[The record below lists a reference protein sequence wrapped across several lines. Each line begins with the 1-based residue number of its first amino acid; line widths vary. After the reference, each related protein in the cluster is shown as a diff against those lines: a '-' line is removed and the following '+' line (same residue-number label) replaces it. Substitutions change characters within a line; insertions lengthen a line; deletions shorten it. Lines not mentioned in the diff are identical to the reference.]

1 MSYILDALRRAERER
16 NLGKA
21 PSLQVVMQHDAG
33 ERPRNTARLLL
44 IAVTLLAVAGAI
56 AALLMRQPSPP
67 TPAIIET
74 PAIAPAVTPA
84 APEAVTELP
93 DETPELSSLDDLAEP
108 EPAPI
113 APSDA
118 EPEIAEIAEPVVALQ
133 PEDLQQTAPPTPTA
147 DAVVA
152 PAQPIAPPPMEPA
165 NAGGVP
171 LLRDLPPAY
180 RADFPALS
188 VEVHVFDRLPE
199 KRWIM
204 IGGRRYRE
212 GEVLGEGP
220 RVVEINEEG
229 IVFDY
234 RGQQSLYPIIR

>member
-33 ERPRNTARLLL
+33 DRPRNTARLLL

-56 AALLMRQPSPP
+56 AALLLRQPSAPEP
-67 TPAIIET
+67 RISET
-74 PAIAPAVTPA
+74 PAAAPA
-84 APEAVTELP
+84 APEAVAALP
-93 DETPELSSLDDLAEP
+93 DEAPELSSLDDLAEP

-113 APSDA
+113 APPEV
-118 EPEIAEIAEPVVALQ
+118 EPDLGEIAEPVVALQ
-133 PEDLQQTAPPTPTA
+133 PEDLQQTAPPPPTV
-147 DAVVA
+147 DAE
-152 PAQPIAPPPMEPA
+152 IAPPPTQPA
-165 NAGGVP
+165 NAGSVP

-220 RVVEINEEG
+220 RIVEINEEG

>member
-33 ERPRNTARLLL
+33 EKPRNTARLLL
-44 IAVTLLAVAGAI
+44 IAVTLLAVVGAI
-56 AALLMRQPSPP
+56 AALLLRQPSA
-67 TPAIIET
+67 PASDIVET
-74 PAIAPAVTPA
+74 PAAA
-84 APEAVTELP
+84 APLPTAPVVEAP
-93 DETPELSSLDDLAEP
+93 GDAPELSSLDDLAEP

-113 APSDA
+113 APSET
-118 EPEIAEIAEPVVALQ
+118 EPEIAEFEEPVVALQ
-133 PEDLQQTAPPTPTA
+133 PEDLQQSIPSKPAA
-147 DAVVA
+147 DAVAEPAPQTVA
-152 PAQPIAPPPMEPA
+152 PPMEPA

-171 LLRDLPPAY
+171 LLRDLPPDY

-188 VEVHVFDRLPE
+188 VEVHVFDRLAE

-212 GEVLGEGP
+212 GEVLSEGP

>member
-33 ERPRNTARLLL
+33 EKPRNTARLLL
-44 IAVTLLAVAGAI
+44 IAVTLLAVVGAI
-56 AALLMRQPSPP
+56 TALLLRQPPP
-67 TPAIIET
+67 PASDIVET
-74 PAIAPAVTPA
+74 PAAAAPLPAAPAVE
-84 APEAVTELP
+84 APGDA
-93 DETPELSSLDDLAEP
+93 PELSSLDDLAEP

-113 APSDA
+113 APS
-118 EPEIAEIAEPVVALQ
+118 ETVPETAEIEEPVVALQ
-133 PEDLQQTAPPTPTA
+133 PEDLQQSIPSKPAADATAEEAPP
-147 DAVVA
+147 VVA
-152 PAQPIAPPPMEPA
+152 TPPVPAEGV
-165 NAGGVP
+165 GGVP
-171 LLRDLPPAY
+171 LLRDLPPDY

>member
-21 PSLQVVMQHDAG
+21 PSLQVVMQHDAA
-33 ERPRNTARLLL
+33 ETPRNTARLLL

-56 AALLMRQPSPP
+56 AALLLRQPSTPEP
-67 TPAIIET
+67 RTPETLAVTPA
-74 PAIAPAVTPA
+74 TPA
-84 APEAVTELP
+84 APEAAAEP
-93 DETPELSSLDDLAEP
+93 PGEAPELNSLDDLAEP

-113 APSDA
+113 ASAEA
-118 EPEIAEIAEPVVALQ
+118 EPDLGEIAEPVVALQ
-133 PEDLQQTAPPTPTA
+133 PEDLQQS
-147 DAVVA
+147 
-152 PAQPIAPPPMEPA
+152 APPPSPADAEVAPTPSLAPSPTQAA
-165 NAGGVP
+165 NAGSVP

-220 RVVEINEEG
+220 RIVEINEEG

>member
-33 ERPRNTARLLL
+33 DRPRNTARLLL

-56 AALLMRQPSPP
+56 AALLLRQPSAPEP
-67 TPAIIET
+67 RISET
-74 PAIAPAVTPA
+74 PAAAPAVAPA
-84 APEAVTELP
+84 APEAVAALP
-93 DETPELSSLDDLAEP
+93 DEAPELSSLDDLAEP

-113 APSDA
+113 APPEV
-118 EPEIAEIAEPVVALQ
+118 EPDLGEIAEPVVALQ
-133 PEDLQQTAPPTPTA
+133 PEDLQQTAPPPPTV
-147 DAVVA
+147 DAE
-152 PAQPIAPPPMEPA
+152 IAPPPTQPA
-165 NAGGVP
+165 NAGSVP

-220 RVVEINEEG
+220 RIVEINEEG

>member
-33 ERPRNTARLLL
+33 DRPRNTARLLL

-56 AALLMRQPSPP
+56 AALLLRQPSAPEP
-67 TPAIIET
+67 RISET
-74 PAIAPAVTPA
+74 PAAAPA
-84 APEAVTELP
+84 APEAVAALP
-93 DETPELSSLDDLAEP
+93 DEAPELSSLDDLAEP

-113 APSDA
+113 APPEV
-118 EPEIAEIAEPVVALQ
+118 EPDLGEIAEPVVALQ
-133 PEDLQQTAPPTPTA
+133 PEDLQQTAPPAPTV
-147 DAVVA
+147 DAE
-152 PAQPIAPPPMEPA
+152 IAPPPTQPA
-165 NAGGVP
+165 NAGSVP

-220 RVVEINEEG
+220 RIVEINEEG

>member
-33 ERPRNTARLLL
+33 EKPRNTARLLL
-44 IAVTLLAVAGAI
+44 IAVTLLAVVGAI
-56 AALLMRQPSPP
+56 AALLLRQPSA
-67 TPAIIET
+67 PASDIVET
-74 PAIAPAVTPA
+74 PAAA
-84 APEAVTELP
+84 APLPTAPVVEAP
-93 DETPELSSLDDLAEP
+93 GDAPELSSLDDLAEP

-113 APSDA
+113 APSET
-118 EPEIAEIAEPVVALQ
+118 EPEIAEIEEPVVALQ
-133 PEDLQQTAPPTPTA
+133 PEDLQQSIPSKPAADAAAAEAPPVAATPPVQA
-147 DAVVA
+147 
-152 PAQPIAPPPMEPA
+152 ES
-165 NAGGVP
+165 AGGVP
-171 LLRDLPPAY
+171 LLRDLPPDY

-188 VEVHVFDRLPE
+188 VEVHVFDRLAE

-212 GEVLGEGP
+212 GEVLSEGP

>member
-33 ERPRNTARLLL
+33 DRPRNTARLLL

-56 AALLMRQPSPP
+56 AALLLRQPSAPEP
-67 TPAIIET
+67 RISET
-74 PAIAPAVTPA
+74 PAAAPAVAPA
-84 APEAVTELP
+84 APEAVAALP
-93 DETPELSSLDDLAEP
+93 DEAPELSSLDDLAEP

-113 APSDA
+113 APPEV
-118 EPEIAEIAEPVVALQ
+118 EPDLGEIAEPVVALQ
-133 PEDLQQTAPPTPTA
+133 PEDLQQTAPPPPTV
-147 DAVVA
+147 DAE
-152 PAQPIAPPPMEPA
+152 IAPPPTQPA
-165 NAGGVP
+165 NAGSVP

-212 GEVLGEGP
+212 GEVLGEGL
-220 RVVEINEEG
+220 RIVEINEEG

>member
-33 ERPRNTARLLL
+33 DRPRNTARLLL

-56 AALLMRQPSPP
+56 AALLLRQPSAPEP
-67 TPAIIET
+67 RISET
-74 PAIAPAVTPA
+74 PAAAPAVAPA
-84 APEAVTELP
+84 APEAVAALT
-93 DETPELSSLDDLAEP
+93 DEAPELSSLDDLAEP

-113 APSDA
+113 APPEV
-118 EPEIAEIAEPVVALQ
+118 EPDLGEIAEPVVALQ
-133 PEDLQQTAPPTPTA
+133 PEDLQQTAPPPPTV
-147 DAVVA
+147 DAE
-152 PAQPIAPPPMEPA
+152 IAPPPTQPA
-165 NAGGVP
+165 NAGSVP

-220 RVVEINEEG
+220 RIVEINEEG

>member
-21 PSLQVVMQHDAG
+21 PSLQVVMQHDAS
-33 ERPRNTARLLL
+33 EKPRHTARLLL

-56 AALLMRQPSPP
+56 AALLLRQPNPP
-67 TPAIIET
+67 APGNTET
-74 PAIAPAVTPA
+74 PTA
-84 APEAVTELP
+84 APVITPVAPESVAELP
-93 DETPELSSLDDLAEP
+93 DEAPELSSLDDLAEP

-113 APSDA
+113 APSAA
-118 EPEIAEIAEPVVALQ
+118 EPEIDEIAEPALALQ
-133 PEDLQQTAPPTPTA
+133 PEDLQQNAPPTRKA
-147 DAVVA
+147 DAAAEPAPQTVA
-152 PAQPIAPPPMEPA
+152 PPMEPE

-188 VEVHVFDRLPE
+188 VEVHVFDRVPE

>member
-21 PSLQVVMQHDAG
+21 PSLQVVMQHDAA
-33 ERPRNTARLLL
+33 ETPRNPARLLL

-56 AALLMRQPSPP
+56 AALLLRQPS
-67 TPAIIET
+67 TPEPRTPET
-74 PAIAPAVTPA
+74 PAVTPA
-84 APEAVTELP
+84 APAAPEAAAEP
-93 DETPELSSLDDLAEP
+93 PGEAPELNSLDDLAEP

-113 APSDA
+113 ASSEA
-118 EPEIAEIAEPVVALQ
+118 EPDLGEIAEPVVALQ
-133 PEDLQQTAPPTPTA
+133 PEDLQQTPPPPPPADAEVAPTPSL
-147 DAVVA
+147 A
-152 PAQPIAPPPMEPA
+152 PSPTQAA
-165 NAGGVP
+165 NAGSVP

-204 IGGRRYRE
+204 VGGRRYRE
-212 GEVLGEGP
+212 GEVLSEGP
-220 RVVEINEEG
+220 RIVEINEEG

>member
-33 ERPRNTARLLL
+33 EKPRNTARLLL

-56 AALLMRQPSPP
+56 AALLLRQPSPP
-67 TPAIIET
+67 ASDIFET
-74 PAIAPAVTPA
+74 PAVAPAV
-84 APEAVTELP
+84 PEAAVAEVL
-93 DETPELSSLDDLAEP
+93 DEAPELSSLDDLALAEP
-108 EPAPI
+108 EPALI
-113 APSDA
+113 APSEA
-118 EPEIAEIAEPVVALQ
+118 ESGIVEIEEPVPALQ
-133 PEDLQQTAPPTPTA
+133 PEDLQQGTSSRPAADAVAEPAPPVVAAAPVQTA
-147 DAVVA
+147 DA
-152 PAQPIAPPPMEPA
+152 
-165 NAGGVP
+165 GSVP
-171 LLRDLPPAY
+171 LLRDLPPDY

>member
-21 PSLQVVMQHDAG
+21 PSLQVVMQHDAS

-44 IAVTLLAVAGAI
+44 IAITLLAVAGAI
-56 AALLMRQPSPP
+56 AALLLRQPS
-67 TPAIIET
+67 TPAPRIPET
-74 PAIAPAVTPA
+74 PAAAPVAAPAN
-84 APEAVTELP
+84 PEAVAELP
-93 DETPELSSLDDLAEP
+93 GEAPELSSLDDLAEP

-113 APSDA
+113 APA
-118 EPEIAEIAEPVVALQ
+118 EVEPDPGEIAEPVVALQ
-133 PEDLQQTAPPTPTA
+133 PEDLQQAA
-147 DAVVA
+147 
-152 PAQPIAPPPMEPA
+152 APPPVDAEVAPPPAQAA
-165 NAGGVP
+165 NAGSVP

-180 RADFPALS
+180 RADFPTLS

-212 GEVLGEGP
+212 GEVLSEGP

-234 RGQQSLYPIIR
+234 RGQQSLYSIIR